1 MDMKKTSIKQVV
13 TDSTSTNKL
22 LMVMIALLV
31 RQKEEHSI
39 SLKRQVEILKDL
51 GMRPVDIA
59 ETLGKTSTHINKEL
73 SGLRKNARRED

>member
-1 MDMKKTSIKQVV
+1 MKNKAINPIV

-73 SGLRKNARRED
+73 SGLRKNAKRED

>member
-1 MDMKKTSIKQVV
+1 MKYKATNQIV

-73 SGLRKNARRED
+73 SGLRKNAKRED

>member
-1 MDMKKTSIKQVV
+1 MKKTSIKQVV

>member
-1 MDMKKTSIKQVV
+1 MKNKAINQIV

-73 SGLRKNARRED
+73 SGLRKNAKRED